1 MNAES
6 WGEVPDTGIPE
17 FVVKIILSRKGFD
30 SSVGGCASPILPD
43 GTMLSLPIPTSTDIA
58 SFDDIRVPGGRTYA
72 DVIGSLL
79 GKQSPILQ
87 KAAHLDPDLASG
99 ALERKPGWRGALGQ
113 TGAAAGHLRNQQVG
127 PGDLFLFY
135 GWFRPVE
142 SHGNEFRFMSRDSGF
157 HAIFGYLEV
166 SEVFT
171 APTLKM
177 LPDWLKHHPHAI
189 PARLKNPTNTF
200 YVSAPALSGNAPKPG
215 WGTFRF
221 NERLV
226 LSHRAMSRSRW
237 CLEPRL
243 FKHLSISYHTSDA
256 WKDGYFQ
263 SYPRAQEYVIQ
274 ADDAVRDWA
283 WGLVRDSENWSE

>member
-1 MNAES
+1 
-6 WGEVPDTGIPE
+6 
-17 FVVKIILSRKGFD
+17 
-30 SSVGGCASPILPD
+30 
-43 GTMLSLPIPTSTDIA
+43 MLSLPIPTSTDIA
-58 SFDDIRVPGGRTYA
+58 SFEDLRAPDNRTYA
-72 DVIGSLL
+72 NVVRDLL
-79 GKQSPILQ
+79 GEQSSVLRKPV
-87 KAAHLDPDLASG
+87 HLDPDLAFG

-113 TGAAAGHLRNQQVG
+113 TGAAAGHLKNHQVG
-127 PGDLFLFY
+127 LGDIFLFY

-142 SHGNEFRFMSRDSGF
+142 SHGNGFRFLTRDSGF

-166 SEVFT
+166 GEVFS

-177 LPDWLKHHPHAI
+177 LPDWLKDHPHAI
-189 PARLKNPTNTF
+189 PARLANPTNTF
-200 YVSAPALSGNAPKPG
+200 YVSAPTLSGDASKPG

-221 NERLV
+221 DERLV

-237 CLEPRL
+237 CLDPRL

-274 ADDAVRDWA
+274 ADEGVRDWA
-283 WGLVRDSENWSE
+283 YRLVRDSQDWNL